1 MDRAHF
7 STESYAHDQ
16 RGPAWQARLLDARLH
31 FRSPSSREPLHGT
44 LLTHRTPGGIEL
56 SVIAATPQIVSAK
69 AGGERGFLVV
79 MWLDGEAELSC
90 NGNSEPL
97 AAGDIACVPG
107 SQSADFVAKTP
118 FRLICVHVRHALI
131 APRLGGTPPVHT
143 GKLPASV
150 APLFGGLLGAL
161 ASQLETLQA
170 CGPQALEP
178 VENVILEC
186 LASALAAAK
195 PRAASGL
202 SASRA
207 VVFARICHR
216 IQARLAEP
224 DLSLCAIAKDEHV
237 SDRYLRKL
245 FEASGQSFSSYLRH
259 SRLERC
265 YADLHNPA
273 YDQLPVS
280 DICYRWGFNDPSY
293 FSQAFRERFG
303 MSPKA
308 SRDQAQRARALP
320 ERSRISRGH
329 PDVPASLA
337 QRALTAAGH
346 GHRAA
351 HAGAAAHAARAHGK
365 APHDAGQHH
374 YLRATCDTVHW
385 GYLSHDLAPVLTVSS
400 GDTVTIETLTQH
412 ATDDW
417 ERMVE
422 GDPGAQSVFHW
433 TATQKNVD
441 RRGAGPMDAS
451 VYGRGAGEGFGVHIC
466 TGPIAVEDAMPG
478 DVLEVRIL
486 DLWPRPSA
494 NPAHAGKAFGS
505 HASTWWGFHYQDMLT
520 LPREREVV
528 TVFEIDCHGGG
539 DEEHGGQAGAGGAG
553 AHGGAH
559 GGSRSGDGVARAL
572 YSFRWT
578 PQKDPFGVV
587 HPTIDYP
594 GVPVDHARITK
605 NHRTLRHVE
614 IPLRP
619 HFGVLAVAPAQ
630 DGLIDSI
637 PPSSYAGNLDNW
649 RVTRG
654 ASVFLKVAV
663 PGALLSIG
671 DPHASQ
677 GDAELGGTAIECSLT
692 GNIQLILHKKA
703 TIALDAPH
711 ADLTYPLVE
720 TPTEWVIHG
729 FSSPNHLA
737 ELGQKAQ
744 SQIYMKSTLDSA
756 LRDAFLKARR
766 FLMQVKRLTE
776 DEATA
781 ILSVAVDF
789 GVTQVVN
796 GNWGV
801 HAIIRKGMFRD

>member
-7 STESYAHDQ
+7 STESYAQDQ

-31 FRSPSSREPLHGT
+31 FRAPPAGEPLHGT
-44 LLTHRTPGGIEL
+44 LLTHRTPAGIEL
-56 SVIAATPQIVSAK
+56 SVISSTPQTVSAR
-69 AGGERGFLVV
+69 AGGERGFLLV
-79 MWLDGEAELSC
+79 MLLDGQVTLASAGALDGET
-90 NGNSEPL
+90 L
-97 AAGDIACVPG
+97 AAGDIACIPG
-107 SQSADFVAKTP
+107 AQSADLIARTP
-118 FRLICVHVRHALI
+118 FRLISVHVRHTLI
-131 APRLGGTPPVHT
+131 APRLGSAPPVQT
-143 GKLPASV
+143 CKLPDSV
-150 APLFGGLLGAL
+150 SRLFGALLGGL
-161 ASQLETLQA
+161 AMQLDAMQDA
-170 CGPQALEP
+170 DPHAFEP

-195 PRAASGL
+195 PPASTNL
-202 SASRA
+202 STSRGI
-207 VVFARICHR
+207 VFTRICHR

-245 FEASGQSFSSYLRH
+245 FEDAGQSFSSYLRN
-259 SRLERC
+259 SRLQRC
-265 YADLHNPA
+265 HADLHNPA
-273 YDQLPVS
+273 YDQLSVS

-303 MSPKA
+303 VSPKA
-308 SRDQAQRARALP
+308 SRDQALRSRALP
-320 ERSRISRGH
+320 ERARISRGH
-329 PDVPASLA
+329 PDVPAGLA
-337 QRALTAAGH
+337 
-346 GHRAA
+346 HRTNI
-351 HAGAAAHAARAHGK
+351 GPAAAMAPTDRDAMPGSAARPPL
-365 APHDAGQHH
+365 PHDAGQHH
-374 YLRATCDTVHW
+374 YLRATCDSVHW
-385 GYLSHDLAPVLTVSS
+385 GYLSHDLAPVLTVAS
-400 GDTVTIETLTQH
+400 GDTVTVETLTQH

-417 ERMVE
+417 ARMIQ
-422 GDPGAQSVFHW
+422 GDPGAESVFHW

-466 TGPIAVEDAMPG
+466 TGPIAIEDAMPG

-486 DLWPRPSA
+486 DLHPRPSA
-494 NPAHAGKAFGS
+494 NPEFAGKAFGS

-528 TVFEIDCHGGG
+528 TVFEIDCHDGT
-539 DEEHGGQAGAGGAG
+539 EEGT
-553 AHGGAH
+553 
-559 GGSRSGDGVARAL
+559 DVARAI

-578 PQKDPFGVV
+578 PQQDPFGVV

-594 GVPVDHARITK
+594 GVPVDHTRITK
-605 NHRTLRHVE
+605 NFRTLKNVE

-692 GNIQLILHKKA
+692 GNIQLVLHKKA
-703 TIALDAPH
+703 AIEAQAPY

-720 TPTEWVIHG
+720 TPTEWIIHG

-781 ILSVAVDF
+781 ILSVSVDF

-801 HAIIRKGMFRD
+801 HAIIRKGMFND

>member
-7 STESYAHDQ
+7 STESYAQDQ

-31 FRSPSSREPLHGT
+31 FRAPSPNGLNPPLHGT

-56 SVIAATPQIVSAK
+56 SVISSTPQTVSAR
-69 AGGERGFLVV
+69 AGGERGFLLILL
-79 MWLDGEAELSC
+79 LDGQAELASTGAR
-90 NGNSEPL
+90 NGETL
-97 AAGDIACVPG
+97 CTGDIACIPG
-107 SQSADFVAKTP
+107 TQSADLIARTP
-118 FRLICVHVRHALI
+118 FRLISVHVRHALI
-131 APRLGGTPPVHT
+131 APRLGSAPPSQAC
-143 GKLPASV
+143 KLPERVSR
-150 APLFGGLLGAL
+150 LFGGLLGGLAL
-161 ASQLETLQA
+161 QLETMHEA
-170 CGPQALEP
+170 DAHALEP
-178 VENVILEC
+178 VESVILEC
-186 LASALAAAK
+186 LASALSAVKPQAATN
-195 PRAASGL
+195 L
-202 SASRA
+202 STSRSI
-207 VVFARICHR
+207 VFTRICHR

-224 DLSLCAIAKDEHV
+224 DLSLSAIARDEHV

-245 FEASGQSFSSYLRH
+245 FEDAGQSFSSYLRN
-259 SRLERC
+259 SRLQRC
-265 YADLHNPA
+265 HADLQNAA
-273 YDQLPVS
+273 YEQLSVS

-303 MSPKA
+303 VSPKA
-308 SRDQAQRARALP
+308 SRDQALRERALP

-329 PDVPASLA
+329 PDVPAGLA
-337 QRALTAAGH
+337 HLPHLRLAPEIASHAT
-346 GHRAA
+346 RAA
-351 HAGAAAHAARAHGK
+351 HAGFPARDAAPGEATLHHAL
-365 APHDAGQHH
+365 PHATGRHH
-374 YLRATCDTVHW
+374 YLRATRDSVHW
-385 GYLSHDLAPVLTVSS
+385 GYLSHDIAPVLTVAS

-417 ERMVE
+417 ERMVQ
-422 GDPGAQSVFHW
+422 GDPGAESVFHW

-486 DLWPRPSA
+486 DLRPRPSA
-494 NPAHAGKAFGS
+494 NPAYAGKAFGS

-528 TVFEIDCHGGG
+528 TVFEIDCRKADGEAD
-539 DEEHGGQAGAGGAG
+539 DE
-553 AHGGAH
+553 
-559 GGSRSGDGVARAL
+559 GSDVARAI

-578 PQKDPFGVV
+578 PQRDPFGVV

-594 GVPVDHARITK
+594 GVPVDHTRITK
-605 NHRTLRHVE
+605 NFRTLKHVE

-692 GNIQLILHKKA
+692 GNIQLVLHKKA
-703 TIALDAPH
+703 AIEANAPY

-720 TPTEWVIHG
+720 TPTEWIIHG

-781 ILSVAVDF
+781 ILSVSVDF
-789 GVTQVVN
+789 GITQVVN

-801 HAIIRKGMFRD
+801 HAIIRKGMFTD

>member
-7 STESYAHDQ
+7 STESYAQDQ

-31 FRSPSSREPLHGT
+31 FRATEAGQPLHGT

-56 SVIAATPQIVSAK
+56 SVIASTPQTVSAR
-69 AGGERGFLVV
+69 AGGERGFLLV
-79 MWLDGEAELSC
+79 MLLDGQAELA
-90 NGNSEPL
+90 GAGAPGVEGDAL
-97 AAGDIACVPG
+97 AAGDIACIPG
-107 SQSADFVAKTP
+107 TQSADLIARTP
-118 FRLICVHVRHALI
+118 FRLISVHVRHATI
-131 APRLGGTPPVHT
+131 APRLASAPPSHAC
-143 GKLPASV
+143 KLPDDLSR
-150 APLFGGLLGAL
+150 LFGGLLGGL
-161 ASQLETLQA
+161 ARQLETMHDA
-170 CGPQALEP
+170 DANALEP
-178 VENVILEC
+178 VESVILEC
-186 LASALAAAK
+186 LACALATVK
-195 PRAASGL
+195 PQATSRL
-202 SASRA
+202 SSSRA
-207 VVFARICHR
+207 VVFTRICHR
-216 IQARLAEP
+216 VQARLAEP
-224 DLSLCAIAKDEHV
+224 DLSLSAIASDEHV

-245 FEASGQSFSSYLRH
+245 FEDAGQSFSSYLRN
-259 SRLERC
+259 SRLQRC
-265 YADLHNPA
+265 HADLQNPA
-273 YDQLPVS
+273 YEQLSVA

-303 MSPKA
+303 VSPKA
-308 SRDQAQRARALP
+308 SRDQALRARALP

-329 PDVPASLA
+329 PDVPAGLA
-337 QRALTAAGH
+337 HRTGIVAHTGMPERDAAL
-346 GHRAA
+346 HRTLA
-351 HAGAAAHAARAHGK
+351 
-365 APHDAGQHH
+365 HDAGQHH

-385 GYLSHDLAPVLTVSS
+385 GYLSHDIPPALTVAS

-417 ERMVE
+417 DRMVK
-422 GDPGAQSVFHW
+422 GDPGAESVFHW
-433 TATQKNVD
+433 TATRKNVD

-486 DLWPRPSA
+486 DLHPRPSA
-494 NPAHAGKAFGS
+494 NPEYAGKAFGS

-528 TVFEIDCHGGG
+528 TVFEIDCHE
-539 DEEHGGQAGAGGAG
+539 DPADHTR
-553 AHGGAH
+553 
-559 GGSRSGDGVARAL
+559 GSDVARAI

-578 PQKDPFGVV
+578 PQQDPFGIV

-594 GVPVDHARITK
+594 GVPVDHTRITK
-605 NHRTLRHVE
+605 NFRALKNVE

-630 DGLIDSI
+630 EGLIDSI

-671 DPHASQ
+671 DPHAAQ

-692 GNIQLILHKKA
+692 GNLQLILHKKA
-703 TIALDAPH
+703 TIEANAPY

-720 TPTEWVIHG
+720 TATEWIIHG

-781 ILSVAVDF
+781 ILSVSVDF

-801 HAIIRKGMFRD
+801 HAIIRKGMFND

>member
-31 FRSPSSREPLHGT
+31 FRSPTPGQPLHGT

-56 SVIAATPQIVSAK
+56 SVISSTPQVVCAK
-69 AGGERGFLVV
+69 AGGERGFLLL
-79 MWLDGEAELSC
+79 MLLDGEAGLS
-90 NGNSEPL
+90 GPGTPEGERL
-97 AAGDIACVPG
+97 VAGDIACIPG
-107 SQSADFVAKTP
+107 NDSAELVATTP
-118 FRLICVHVRHALI
+118 FRLVSVHVRHALI
-131 APRLGGTPPVHT
+131 APRLGSAPPVRT
-143 GKLPASV
+143 CKLPASV
-150 APLFGGLLGAL
+150 APLFGSLLGAL
-161 ASQLETLQA
+161 AAQLDSMQDA
-170 CGPQALEP
+170 DPHALEP

-195 PRAASGL
+195 PPAASGV
-202 SASRA
+202 STSRA
-207 VVFARICHR
+207 IAFARICHR

-224 DLSLCAIAKDEHV
+224 DLSLCAIARDEHV

-245 FEASGQSFSSYLRH
+245 FEGSGHSFSSYLRQ
-259 SRLERC
+259 SRLQRC
-265 YADLHNPA
+265 HADLQNPA
-273 YDQLPVS
+273 YDQLSVS

-303 MSPKA
+303 LSPKA
-308 SRDQAQRARALP
+308 SRDQAMRARALP

-329 PDVPASLA
+329 PDVPAG
-337 QRALTAAGH
+337 LTG
-346 GHRAA
+346 R
-351 HAGAAAHAARAHGK
+351 AAAHVGLRLPHEHHDEHDRADVASPGDVDPYSALPHHG
-365 APHDAGQHH
+365 GQHH

-385 GYLSHDLAPVLTVSS
+385 GYLSHDLPPVLTVAS

-417 ERMVE
+417 ARMVQ
-422 GDPGAQSVFHW
+422 GDPGAESVFHW
-433 TATQKNVD
+433 TPTQKNID

-478 DVLEVRIL
+478 DVLEIRIL
-486 DLWPRPSA
+486 DLQPRPSA
-494 NPAHAGKAFGS
+494 NPDHAGKAFGS

-528 TVFEIDCHGGG
+528 TVFEIDCH
-539 DEEHGGQAGAGGAG
+539 DGA
-553 AHGGAH
+553 
-559 GGSRSGDGVARAL
+559 DVARAL

-578 PQKDPFGVV
+578 PQQDPFGVV
-587 HPTIDYP
+587 HSTIDYP
-594 GVPVDHARITK
+594 GVPVDHSRITK
-605 NHRTLRHVE
+605 NFRTLKNVE

-692 GNIQLILHKKA
+692 GNIQLMLHKKA
-703 TIALDAPH
+703 AIDVTAPY

-720 TPTEWVIHG
+720 TPTEWIIHG

-781 ILSVAVDF
+781 ILSISVDF

-801 HAIIRKGMFRD
+801 HAIIRKGMFGN

>member
-1 MDRAHF
+1 LDRAHF

-31 FRSPSSREPLHGT
+31 FRSPAPRQPLHGT
-44 LLTHRTPGGIEL
+44 LLSHRTPAGIEV
-56 SVIAATPQIVSAK
+56 SVIAATPQIVSAR
-69 AGGERGFLVV
+69 AGGERGYLLI
-79 MWLDGEAELSC
+79 MLLDGQAELTGSVID
-90 NGNSEPL
+90 EPL
-97 AAGDIACVPG
+97 ATGEIACIPAMESV
-107 SQSADFVAKTP
+107 DFVARTP
-118 FRLICVHVRHALI
+118 FRIVTLHIRHALI
-131 APRLGGTPPVHT
+131 APRLASAPLAGTC
-143 GKLPASV
+143 KLPPSV
-150 APLFGGLLGAL
+150 GGLFGSLLRTIAD
-161 ASQLETLQA
+161 QLDAMAEPDA
-170 CGPQALEP
+170 QALEP
-178 VENVILEC
+178 VEGVLLEL
-186 LASALAAAK
+186 LASALVAAK
-195 PRAASGL
+195 PHATSGL
-202 SASRA
+202 SSSRSA
-207 VVFARICHR
+207 MFARICHR
-216 IQARLAEP
+216 VQARLAEP
-224 DLSLCAIAKDEHV
+224 ELSLSAIANDEHI

-245 FEASGQSFSSYLRH
+245 FEDSGQSFSTYLRN

-265 YADLHNPA
+265 HADLANPV
-273 YDQLPVS
+273 YDQLSVS

-303 MSPKA
+303 VSPKA
-308 SRDQAQRARALP
+308 FREQSLKARTLPARA
-320 ERSRISRGH
+320 RISRGH
-329 PDVPASLA
+329 PDFPSATLPRGAVAPDAV
-337 QRALTAAGH
+337 RAAR
-346 GHRAA
+346 RATSDGPDAPDA
-351 HAGAAAHAARAHGK
+351 HAGLSHE
-365 APHDAGQHH
+365 AGQHH
-374 YLRATCDTVHW
+374 YLRATRESVHW
-385 GYLSHDLAPVLTVSS
+385 GYLSHDLPPVLTVDS

-417 ERMVE
+417 ERMVK
-422 GDPGAQSVFHW
+422 GDPGAESVFHW

-466 TGPIAVEDAMPG
+466 TGPIAVKDAMPG

-486 DLWPRPSA
+486 DLQPRPSA
-494 NPAHAGKAFGS
+494 NPTYAGKAFGA
-505 HASTWWGFHYQDMLT
+505 HASAWWGFHYQDMLT
-520 LPREREVV
+520 APREREVV
-528 TVFEIDCHGGG
+528 TVFEIDC
-539 DEEHGGQAGAGGAG
+539 E
-553 AHGGAH
+553 
-559 GGSRSGDGVARAL
+559 RNDGVARAI

-578 PQKDPFGVV
+578 PQRDPFGVV
-587 HPTIDYP
+587 HTTIDYP
-594 GVPVDHARITK
+594 GVPVDHSKITK
-605 NHRTLRHVE
+605 NLRALKDVE

-663 PGALLSIG
+663 PNALLSIG

-703 TIALDAPH
+703 AIPANAPF

-720 TPTEWVIHG
+720 TAQEWIVHG

-744 SQIYMKSTLDSA
+744 SQIYLKSTLDSA
-756 LRDAFLKARR
+756 LRDAFYKARR
-766 FLMQVKRLTE
+766 FLMQVNGLTE
-776 DEATA
+776 DEANA
-781 ILSVAVDF
+781 ILSVGVDF

-801 HAIIRKGMFRD
+801 HAIIRKCLFPS

>member
-31 FRSPSSREPLHGT
+31 FRSPAPEQPLHGT
-44 LLTHRTPGGIEL
+44 LLSHRTPAGIEV
-56 SVIAATPQIVSAK
+56 SVIAATPQIVSAR
-69 AGGERGFLVV
+69 AGGERGYLLI
-79 MWLDGEAELSC
+79 MLLDGQAELTGSVID
-90 NGNSEPL
+90 EPL
-97 AAGDIACVPG
+97 ATGEIACIPAMESV
-107 SQSADFVAKTP
+107 DFVARTP
-118 FRLICVHVRHALI
+118 FRIVTLHIRHALI
-131 APRLGGTPPVHT
+131 APRLASAPLAGTC
-143 GKLPASV
+143 KLPPSV
-150 APLFGGLLGAL
+150 GGLFGSLLRTIAD
-161 ASQLETLQA
+161 QLDAMAEPDA
-170 CGPQALEP
+170 QALEP
-178 VENVILEC
+178 VEGVLLEL
-186 LASALAAAK
+186 LASALVAAK
-195 PRAASGL
+195 PHATSGL
-202 SASRA
+202 SSSRSA
-207 VVFARICHR
+207 MFARICHR
-216 IQARLAEP
+216 VQARLAEP
-224 DLSLCAIAKDEHV
+224 ELSLSAIANDEHI

-245 FEASGQSFSSYLRH
+245 FEDSGQSFSTYLRN

-265 YADLHNPA
+265 HADLANPV
-273 YDQLPVS
+273 YDQLSVS

-303 MSPKA
+303 VSPKA
-308 SRDQAQRARALP
+308 FREQSLKARTLPARA
-320 ERSRISRGH
+320 RISRGH
-329 PDVPASLA
+329 PDFPSATLPRGAVAPDAV
-337 QRALTAAGH
+337 RAAR
-346 GHRAA
+346 RATSDGPDAPDA
-351 HAGAAAHAARAHGK
+351 HAGL
-365 APHDAGQHH
+365 PHEAGQHH
-374 YLRATCDTVHW
+374 YLRATRESVHW
-385 GYLSHDLAPVLTVSS
+385 GYLSHDLPPVLTVDS

-417 ERMVE
+417 ERMVQ
-422 GDPGAQSVFHW
+422 GDPGAESVFHW

-466 TGPIAVEDAMPG
+466 TGPIAVKDAMPG

-486 DLWPRPSA
+486 DLQPRPSA
-494 NPAHAGKAFGS
+494 NPTYAGKAFGA
-505 HASTWWGFHYQDMLT
+505 HASAWWGFHYQDMLT
-520 LPREREVV
+520 APREREVV
-528 TVFEIDCHGGG
+528 TVFEIDC
-539 DEEHGGQAGAGGAG
+539 E
-553 AHGGAH
+553 
-559 GGSRSGDGVARAL
+559 RNDGVARAI

-578 PQKDPFGVV
+578 PQRDPFGVV
-587 HPTIDYP
+587 HTTIDYP
-594 GVPVDHARITK
+594 GVPVDHSKITK
-605 NHRTLRHVE
+605 NLRALKDVE

-663 PGALLSIG
+663 PNALLSIG

-703 TIALDAPH
+703 TIPANAPF

-720 TPTEWVIHG
+720 TAQEWIVHG

-744 SQIYMKSTLDSA
+744 SQIYLKSTLDSA
-756 LRDAFLKARR
+756 LRDAFYKARR
-766 FLMQVKRLTE
+766 FLMQVNGLTE
-776 DEATA
+776 DEANA
-781 ILSVAVDF
+781 ILSVGVDF

-801 HAIIRKGMFRD
+801 HAIIRKCLFPS

>member
-16 RGPAWQARLLDARLH
+16 RGPAWQAKLLDARLH
-31 FRSPSSREPLHGT
+31 FRSPALVQPLHGT
-44 LLTHRTPGGIEL
+44 LISHRTPAGIEV
-56 SVIAATPQIVSAK
+56 SVIAATPQVVSAR
-69 AGGERGFLVV
+69 AGGERGYLLI
-79 MWLDGEAELSC
+79 MLLDGQAELS
-90 NGNSEPL
+90 GSVIDEPL
-97 AAGDIACVPG
+97 SAGEIVCIPG
-107 SQSADFVAKTP
+107 MENVDFVARTP
-118 FRLICVHVRHALI
+118 FRIVTLHIRHALI
-131 APRLGGTPPVHT
+131 APRLANAPLVGTC
-143 GKLPASV
+143 KLPPSV
-150 APLFGGLLGAL
+150 GGLFGGLLRTL
-161 ASQLETLQA
+161 ADQLDAMPEPDA
-170 CGPQALEP
+170 HALEP
-178 VENVILEC
+178 VEGVLLEL
-186 LASALAAAK
+186 LASALASAK
-195 PRAASGL
+195 PHSASGL
-202 SASRA
+202 SSSRST
-207 VVFARICHR
+207 VFARICHR

-224 DLSLCAIAKDEHV
+224 DLSLTAIANDEHV

-245 FEASGQSFSSYLRH
+245 FEDSGHSFSTYLRN

-265 YADLHNPA
+265 HADLANPA
-273 YDQLPVS
+273 YDQLAVS

-303 MSPKA
+303 VSPKA
-308 SRDQAQRARALP
+308 YREQSVQARSLPARA
-320 ERSRISRGH
+320 RISRGH
-329 PDVPASLA
+329 PDFPSAALQRSAASVA
-337 QRALTAAGH
+337 DASPTGTRRS
-346 GHRAA
+346 GHRLLAEAPNASDA
-351 HAGAAAHAARAHGK
+351 HDNGAHE
-365 APHDAGQHH
+365 AGQHH
-374 YLRATCDTVHW
+374 YLRATRESVHW
-385 GYLSHDLAPVLTVSS
+385 GYLSHDLPPVLTVES

-417 ERMVE
+417 ERMVQ
-422 GDPGAQSVFHW
+422 GDPGAESVFHW
-433 TATQKNVD
+433 TPTQKNVD

-466 TGPIAVEDAMPG
+466 TGPIAIEDAMPG

-486 DLWPRPSA
+486 DLQPRPSA
-494 NPAHAGKAFGS
+494 NPAYAGKAFGA
-505 HASTWWGFHYQDMLT
+505 HASAWWGFHYQDMLT
-520 LPREREVV
+520 APREREVV
-528 TVFEIDCHGGG
+528 TVFEIDC
-539 DEEHGGQAGAGGAG
+539 A
-553 AHGGAH
+553 
-559 GGSRSGDGVARAL
+559 RNDGVARAI

-578 PQKDPFGVV
+578 PQRDPFGVV
-587 HPTIDYP
+587 HSTIDYP
-594 GVPVDHARITK
+594 GVPVDHTKITK
-605 NHRTLRHVE
+605 NHRALKDIE

-654 ASVFLKVAV
+654 SSVFLKVAV
-663 PGALLSIG
+663 PNALLSIG

-703 TIALDAPH
+703 AIAANAPF

-720 TPTEWVIHG
+720 TADEWIVHG

-756 LRDAFLKARR
+756 LRDAFYKARR
-766 FLMQVKRLTE
+766 FLMQVHGLTE
-776 DEATA
+776 DEANA
-781 ILSVAVDF
+781 ILSVGVDF

-801 HAIIRKGMFRD
+801 HAIIRKRLFLS

>member
-31 FRSPSSREPLHGT
+31 FRSPAPEQPLHGT
-44 LLTHRTPGGIEL
+44 LLSHRTPAGIEV
-56 SVIAATPQIVSAK
+56 SVIAATPQVVSAR
-69 AGGERGFLVV
+69 AGGERGYLLI
-79 MWLDGEAELSC
+79 MLLDGQAELTGSVID
-90 NGNSEPL
+90 EPL
-97 AAGDIACVPG
+97 ATGEIACIPAMESV
-107 SQSADFVAKTP
+107 DFVARTP
-118 FRLICVHVRHALI
+118 FRIVTLHIRHALI
-131 APRLGGTPPVHT
+131 APRLASAPLAGTC
-143 GKLPASV
+143 KLPPSV
-150 APLFGGLLGAL
+150 GGLFGSLLRTIAD
-161 ASQLETLQA
+161 QLDAMAEPDA
-170 CGPQALEP
+170 QALEP
-178 VENVILEC
+178 VEGVLLEL
-186 LASALAAAK
+186 LASALVAAK
-195 PRAASGL
+195 PHATSGL
-202 SASRA
+202 SSSRSA
-207 VVFARICHR
+207 MFARICHR
-216 IQARLAEP
+216 VQARLAEP
-224 DLSLCAIAKDEHV
+224 DLSLSAIASDEHI

-245 FEASGQSFSSYLRH
+245 FEDSGHSFSTYLRN

-265 YADLHNPA
+265 HADLANPV
-273 YDQLPVS
+273 YDQLSVS

-303 MSPKA
+303 VSPKA
-308 SRDQAQRARALP
+308 YREQSVKARTLPARA
-320 ERSRISRGH
+320 RISRGH
-329 PDVPASLA
+329 PDFPSATL
-337 QRALTAAGH
+337 QRGAGLTADAVRTAHRSATEGH
-346 GHRAA
+346 DGNAA
-351 HAGAAAHAARAHGK
+351 HANLPHA
-365 APHDAGQHH
+365 AGQHH
-374 YLRATCDTVHW
+374 YLRATRESVHW
-385 GYLSHDLAPVLTVSS
+385 GYLSHDLPPVLTVDS

-417 ERMVE
+417 ERMVQ
-422 GDPGAQSVFHW
+422 GDPGAESVFHW

-486 DLWPRPSA
+486 DLQPRPSA
-494 NPAHAGKAFGS
+494 NPAYAGKAFGA
-505 HASTWWGFHYQDMLT
+505 HASAWWGFHYQDMLT
-520 LPREREVV
+520 APREREVV
-528 TVFEIDCHGGG
+528 TVFEIDC
-539 DEEHGGQAGAGGAG
+539 E
-553 AHGGAH
+553 
-559 GGSRSGDGVARAL
+559 RNDGVARAL

-578 PQKDPFGVV
+578 PQRDPFGVV
-587 HPTIDYP
+587 HTTIDYP
-594 GVPVDHARITK
+594 GVPVDHTKITK
-605 NHRTLRHVE
+605 NYRALKDVE

-663 PGALLSIG
+663 PNALLSIG

-692 GNIQLILHKKA
+692 GKIQLILHKKA
-703 TIALDAPH
+703 AIPANAPF

-720 TPTEWVIHG
+720 TAQEWIVHG

-744 SQIYMKSTLDSA
+744 SQIYLKSTLDSA
-756 LRDAFLKARR
+756 LRDAFYKARR
-766 FLMQVKRLTE
+766 FLMQVNGLTE
-776 DEATA
+776 DEANA
-781 ILSVAVDF
+781 ILSVGVDF

-801 HAIIRKGMFRD
+801 HAIIRKCLFPS

>member
-7 STESYAHDQ
+7 STESYAQDQ

-31 FRSPSSREPLHGT
+31 FRAPSDAQPLHGT

-56 SVIAATPQIVSAK
+56 SVIASTPQTVSAR
-69 AGGERGFLVV
+69 AGGERGFLLV
-79 MWLDGEAELSC
+79 MLLDGQAALTGAGVPEGETLV
-90 NGNSEPL
+90 
-97 AAGDIACVPG
+97 AGDMACIPG
-107 SQSADFVAKTP
+107 THSADLVARTP
-118 FRLICVHVRHALI
+118 FRLISVHVRHALI
-131 APRLGGTPPVHT
+131 APRLGAAPPTHAC
-143 GKLPASV
+143 KLPERVSG
-150 APLFGGLLGAL
+150 LFGGLLSGLAL
-161 ASQLETLQA
+161 QLDTMQDTD
-170 CGPQALEP
+170 PHALEP
-178 VENVILEC
+178 AERVILEC
-186 LASALAAAK
+186 LASALTAVR
-195 PRAASGL
+195 PQASHL
-202 SASRA
+202 STSRTI
-207 VVFARICHR
+207 VFTRICHR

-224 DLSLCAIAKDEHV
+224 DLSLSAIAKDEHV

-245 FEASGQSFSSYLRH
+245 FEDAGQSFSSYLRN
-259 SRLERC
+259 SRLQRC
-265 YADLHNPA
+265 HADLQNPA
-273 YDQLPVS
+273 YEQLTVA

-303 MSPKA
+303 VSPKA
-308 SRDQAQRARALP
+308 SRDQALRERVLP
-320 ERSRISRGH
+320 ERARISRGH
-329 PDVPASLA
+329 PDVPAGLA
-337 QRALTAAGH
+337 P
-346 GHRAA
+346 
-351 HAGAAAHAARAHGK
+351 HAPHAAHAAHARLPSHDATPGGD
-365 APHDAGQHH
+365 ALRGALPHDAGRHH
-374 YLRATCDTVHW
+374 YLRATCDSVHW
-385 GYLSHDLAPVLTVSS
+385 GYLSHDLAPVLTVAS

-417 ERMVE
+417 ARMIE
-422 GDPGAQSVFHW
+422 GDPGAESVFHW

-486 DLWPRPSA
+486 DLQPRPSA
-494 NPAHAGKAFGS
+494 NPEFAGKAFGS

-528 TVFEIDCHGGG
+528 TVFEIDCHDGTGNESM
-539 DEEHGGQAGAGGAG
+539 DE
-553 AHGGAH
+553 
-559 GGSRSGDGVARAL
+559 GSDVARAI

-578 PQKDPFGVV
+578 PQQDPFGVV

-594 GVPVDHARITK
+594 GVPVDHTRITK
-605 NHRTLRHVE
+605 NYRTLRNVE

-703 TIALDAPH
+703 AIEASAPY

-720 TPTEWVIHG
+720 TPTEWIIHG

-781 ILSVAVDF
+781 ILSVSVDF

-801 HAIIRKGMFRD
+801 HAIIRKGMFND

>member
-7 STESYAHDQ
+7 STESYAQDQ

-31 FRSPSSREPLHGT
+31 FRSPGAGQPLHGT

-56 SVIAATPQIVSAK
+56 SVIASTPQIVSARS
-69 AGGERGFLVV
+69 GGERGFLLV
-79 MWLDGEAELSC
+79 MLLDGQAELAAS
-90 NGNSEPL
+90 GALSGEPL
-97 AAGDIACVPG
+97 ASGDIACIPG
-107 SQSADFVAKTP
+107 TESADLIAKTP
-118 FRLICVHVRHALI
+118 FRLISIHVRHALI
-131 APRLGGTPPVHT
+131 APRLGSAPPVHT
-143 GKLPASV
+143 CKLPESV
-150 APLFGGLLGAL
+150 ARLFGALLGGL
-161 ASQLETLQA
+161 AAQLESMQD
-170 CGPQALEP
+170 PDPHALEP
-178 VENVILEC
+178 VESVILEC
-186 LASALAAAK
+186 LASALAAVK
-195 PRAASGL
+195 PQAASNL
-202 SASRA
+202 STSRA
-207 VVFARICHR
+207 IVFARICHR

-224 DLSLCAIAKDEHV
+224 DLSLSAIAKDEHV

-245 FEASGQSFSSYLRH
+245 FEDSGHSFSSYLRH
-259 SRLERC
+259 SRLQRC
-265 YADLHNPA
+265 HADLQNPA
-273 YDQLPVS
+273 YDQLSVS

-303 MSPKA
+303 VSPKA
-308 SRDQAQRARALP
+308 SRDQGLRSRALP
-320 ERSRISRGH
+320 ERARISRGH
-329 PDVPASLA
+329 PDVPAGLTH
-337 QRALTAAGH
+337 RAGS
-346 GHRAA
+346 AA
-351 HAGAAAHAARAHGK
+351 HAGGRLPAHDTSRDDNDLHRAL
-365 APHDAGQHH
+365 PHDAGRHH
-374 YLRATCDTVHW
+374 YLRATCDSVHW
-385 GYLSHDLAPVLTVSS
+385 GYLSHDLAPVLTLAS

-417 ERMVE
+417 ERMVQ

-494 NPAHAGKAFGS
+494 NPDYAGKAFGS

-528 TVFEIDCHGGG
+528 TVFEIDCDG
-539 DEEHGGQAGAGGAG
+539 DGAGEDGEDRRGA
-553 AHGGAH
+553 
-559 GGSRSGDGVARAL
+559 VARAI

-578 PQKDPFGVV
+578 PQQDPFGVV

-594 GVPVDHARITK
+594 GVPVDHTRVTR
-605 NHRTLRHVE
+605 NYRTLRNVE

-703 TIALDAPH
+703 AIEASAPY

-720 TPTEWVIHG
+720 TPTEWIIHG

-744 SQIYMKSTLDSA
+744 SQIYLKSTLDSA

-766 FLMQVKRLTE
+766 FLMQVRRLTE

-781 ILSVAVDF
+781 ILSVCVDF

-801 HAIIRKGMFRD
+801 HAIIRKEIFCD

>member
-31 FRSPSSREPLHGT
+31 FRSPAPEQPLHGT
-44 LLTHRTPGGIEL
+44 LLSHRTPAGIEV
-56 SVIAATPQIVSAK
+56 SVIAATPQIVSAR
-69 AGGERGFLVV
+69 AGGERGYLLI
-79 MWLDGEAELSC
+79 MLLDGQAELTGSVID
-90 NGNSEPL
+90 EPL
-97 AAGDIACVPG
+97 ATGEIACIPAMESV
-107 SQSADFVAKTP
+107 DFVARTP
-118 FRLICVHVRHALI
+118 FRIVTLHIRHALI
-131 APRLGGTPPVHT
+131 APRLASAPLAGTC
-143 GKLPASV
+143 KLPPSV
-150 APLFGGLLGAL
+150 GGLFGSLLRTIAD
-161 ASQLETLQA
+161 QLDAMAEPDA
-170 CGPQALEP
+170 QALEP
-178 VENVILEC
+178 VEGVLLEL
-186 LASALAAAK
+186 LASALVAAK
-195 PRAASGL
+195 PHATSGL
-202 SASRA
+202 SSSRSA
-207 VVFARICHR
+207 MFARICHR
-216 IQARLAEP
+216 VQARLAEP
-224 DLSLCAIAKDEHV
+224 ELSLSAIANDEHI

-245 FEASGQSFSSYLRH
+245 FEDSGQSFSTYLRN

-265 YADLHNPA
+265 HADLANPV
-273 YDQLPVS
+273 YDQLSVS

-303 MSPKA
+303 VSPKA
-308 SRDQAQRARALP
+308 FREQSLKARTLPARA
-320 ERSRISRGH
+320 RISRGH
-329 PDVPASLA
+329 PDFPSATLPRGAVAPDAV
-337 QRALTAAGH
+337 RAAR
-346 GHRAA
+346 RATSDGPDAPDA
-351 HAGAAAHAARAHGK
+351 HAGL
-365 APHDAGQHH
+365 PHEAGQHH
-374 YLRATCDTVHW
+374 YLRATRESVHW
-385 GYLSHDLAPVLTVSS
+385 GYLSHDLPPVLTVDS

-417 ERMVE
+417 ERMVQ
-422 GDPGAQSVFHW
+422 GDPGAESVFHW

-466 TGPIAVEDAMPG
+466 TGPIAVKDAMPG

-486 DLWPRPSA
+486 DLQPRPSA
-494 NPAHAGKAFGS
+494 NPTYAGKAFGA
-505 HASTWWGFHYQDMLT
+505 HASAWWGFHYQDMLT
-520 LPREREVV
+520 APREREVV
-528 TVFEIDCHGGG
+528 TVFEIDC
-539 DEEHGGQAGAGGAG
+539 E
-553 AHGGAH
+553 
-559 GGSRSGDGVARAL
+559 RNDGVARAI

-578 PQKDPFGVV
+578 PQRDPFGVV
-587 HPTIDYP
+587 HTTIDYP
-594 GVPVDHARITK
+594 GVPVDHSKITK
-605 NHRTLRHVE
+605 NLRALKDVE

-663 PGALLSIG
+663 PNALLSIG

-703 TIALDAPH
+703 AIPANAPF

-720 TPTEWVIHG
+720 TAQEWIVHG

-744 SQIYMKSTLDSA
+744 SQIYLKSTLDSA
-756 LRDAFLKARR
+756 LRDAFYKARR
-766 FLMQVKRLTE
+766 FLMQVNGLTE
-776 DEATA
+776 DEANA
-781 ILSVAVDF
+781 ILSVGVDF

-801 HAIIRKGMFRD
+801 HAIIRKCLFPS

>member
-1 MDRAHF
+1 MVIFEGGRVLDRAHF
-7 STESYAHDQ
+7 STESYAQDQ

-31 FRSPSSREPLHGT
+31 FRSPSDTQPLHGT

-56 SVIAATPQIVSAK
+56 SVISSTPQTVSAR
-69 AGGERGFLVV
+69 AGGERGFLLI
-79 MWLDGEAELSC
+79 MLLDGQAELA
-90 NGNSEPL
+90 GTGTLGGETL
-97 AAGDIACVPG
+97 GAGDIACIPG
-107 SQSADFVAKTP
+107 SQSADLIARTP
-118 FRLICVHVRHALI
+118 FRLISVHVRHATI
-131 APRLGGTPPVHT
+131 APRLGAAPPSHAC
-143 GKLPASV
+143 KLPERV
-150 APLFGGLLGAL
+150 ARLFGGLLGAMAL
-161 ASQLETLQA
+161 QLETMTEA
-170 CGPQALEP
+170 DPHALEP
-178 VENVILEC
+178 VESVILEC
-186 LASALAAAK
+186 LASALTAVKPQAA
-195 PRAASGL
+195 PHL
-202 SASRA
+202 STSRTI
-207 VVFARICHR
+207 VFTRICHR

-224 DLSLCAIAKDEHV
+224 NLSLSVIANDEHV
-237 SDRYLRKL
+237 SERYLRKL
-245 FEASGQSFSSYLRH
+245 FEDAGQSFSSYLRN
-259 SRLERC
+259 SRLQRC
-265 YADLHNPA
+265 HADLQNPA
-273 YDQLPVS
+273 YDQLSVS

-303 MSPKA
+303 VSPKA
-308 SRDQAQRARALP
+308 SRDQALRTRALP

-329 PDVPASLA
+329 PDVPARLSGLA
-337 QRALTAAGH
+337 SRVAN
-346 GHRAA
+346 
-351 HAGAAAHAARAHGK
+351 AAHAAPGT
-365 APHDAGQHH
+365 HDAVLGDAALRHALPHTPGQHH
-374 YLRATCDTVHW
+374 YLRATCDSVHW
-385 GYLSHDLAPVLTVSS
+385 GYLSHDIPPVLSVAS

-417 ERMVE
+417 ERMVK
-422 GDPGAQSVFHW
+422 GDPGAESVFHW
-433 TATQKNVD
+433 TSTQKNVD

-486 DLWPRPSA
+486 DLHPRPSA
-494 NPAHAGKAFGS
+494 NPDFAGKAFGS

-528 TVFEIDCHGGG
+528 TVFEIDCHDGKPNE
-539 DEEHGGQAGAGGAG
+539 DD
-553 AHGGAH
+553 
-559 GGSRSGDGVARAL
+559 GSDVARAI

-578 PQKDPFGVV
+578 PQEDPFGVV

-594 GVPVDHARITK
+594 GVPVDHSRITK
-605 NHRTLRHVE
+605 NYRTLKHVE

-671 DPHASQ
+671 DPHAAQ

-692 GNIQLILHKKA
+692 GEIQLILHKKA
-703 TIALDAPH
+703 TIEATAPY

-720 TPTEWVIHG
+720 TATEWIVHG

-781 ILSVAVDF
+781 ILSVSVDF

-801 HAIIRKGMFRD
+801 HAIIRKGMFND

>member
-7 STESYAHDQ
+7 STESYAYDQ

-31 FRSPSSREPLHGT
+31 FRSPSPDQPLHGT

-56 SVIAATPQIVSAK
+56 SVISSTPQIVSAR
-69 AGGERGFLVV
+69 AGGERGFLLI
-79 MWLDGEAELSC
+79 MLLDGQAQLSTAQRVD
-90 NGNSEPL
+90 GVAL
-97 AAGDIACVPG
+97 ASGDIACIPG
-107 SQSADFVAKTP
+107 AESADLVAKTP
-118 FRLICVHVRHALI
+118 FRLVSVHIRHALI
-131 APRLGGTPPVHT
+131 APRLGSAPPVHA
-143 GKLPASV
+143 GKLPENV
-150 APLFGGLLGAL
+150 ARLFGGLLSAL
-161 ASQLETLQA
+161 AAQLESM
-170 CGPQALEP
+170 PSPDPHALEP

-186 LASALAAAK
+186 LASALAAIK
-195 PRAASGL
+195 PPATSGL
-202 SASRA
+202 STSRSI
-207 VVFARICHR
+207 VFARICHR

-245 FEASGQSFSSYLRH
+245 FEGSGHSFSSYLRQ
-259 SRLERC
+259 SRLQRC
-265 YADLHNPA
+265 YADLQNPA
-273 YDQLPVS
+273 YDQLSVS

-303 MSPKA
+303 LSPKA
-308 SRDQAQRARALP
+308 SRDQAMRSRVLP
-320 ERSRISRGH
+320 ERARISRGH
-329 PDVPASLA
+329 PDVPAGLA
-337 QRALTAAGH
+337 QRAAAVAHTGL
-346 GHRAA
+346 RAPS
-351 HAGAAAHAARAHGK
+351 GDVMPGDVDPYRAL
-365 APHDAGQHH
+365 PHETGQHH

-385 GYLSHDLAPVLTVSS
+385 GYLSHDLPPVLTVNS

-417 ERMVE
+417 ARMVQ
-422 GDPGAQSVFHW
+422 GDPGAESVFHW
-433 TATQKNVD
+433 TPTQKNVD

-486 DLWPRPSA
+486 DLRPRPSA
-494 NPAHAGKAFGS
+494 NPEYAGKAFGS

-520 LPREREVV
+520 SPREREVV
-528 TVFEIDCHGGG
+528 TVFEIDCHE
-539 DEEHGGQAGAGGAG
+539 D
-553 AHGGAH
+553 
-559 GGSRSGDGVARAL
+559 GDGDVARAL

-578 PQKDPFGVV
+578 PQQDPFGVV

-594 GVPVDHARITK
+594 GVPVDHTRITK
-605 NHRTLRHVE
+605 NYRTLRHVE

-654 ASVFLKVAV
+654 ARVFLKVAV

-692 GNIQLILHKKA
+692 GNLQLILHKKA
-703 TIALDAPH
+703 AIDADAPF

-720 TPTEWVIHG
+720 TPTEWIIHG

-781 ILSVAVDF
+781 ILSVSVDF

-801 HAIIRKGMFRD
+801 HAIIRKGMFTD